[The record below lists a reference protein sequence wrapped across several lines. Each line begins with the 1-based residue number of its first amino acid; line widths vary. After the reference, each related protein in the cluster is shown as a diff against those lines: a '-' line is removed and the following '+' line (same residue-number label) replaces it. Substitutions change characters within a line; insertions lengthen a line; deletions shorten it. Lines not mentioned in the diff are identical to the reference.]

1 MLVDRTNNQTYSSRI
16 EAIRQIGQ
24 REFFLRVKNNQIT
37 YVQCYLD
44 K

>member
-1 MLVDRTNNQTYSSRI
+1 MLVDRTNNQTYSSRHD
-16 EAIRQIGQ
+16 AIRQIGQ
-24 REFFLRVKNNQIT
+24 REFFRRVKNNQIT

>member
-1 MLVDRTNNQTYSSRI
+1 MLVDINNNQTYSSRI
-16 EAIRQIGQ
+16 EAIRQIGH
-24 REFFLRVKNNQIT
+24 REFFRRVKNNQIT